1 MVFTLT
7 HISTATDGGVLH
19 SSEFFGTKN
28 SSFTTVHGRTVVN
41 SATDGRDSKQIGDWK
56 NK

>member
-7 HISTATDGGVLH
+7 HISTATDGGGLH